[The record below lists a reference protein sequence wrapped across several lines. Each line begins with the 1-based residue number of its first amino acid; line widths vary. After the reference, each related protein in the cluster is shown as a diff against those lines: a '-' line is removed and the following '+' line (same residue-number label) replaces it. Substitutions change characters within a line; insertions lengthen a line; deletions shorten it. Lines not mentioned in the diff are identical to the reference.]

1 MWVESSSAR
10 RAEARGGVAG
20 AGRGGLVNTLPIHQE
35 LDVCGVLFGCFLL
48 GFPPRPT
55 CVSPGVTR
63 SPFSHSPSL
72 CLYSN
77 SQSLL
82 GWTYTRSRPERAL
95 VSLVPEFDIH
105 SVDGIKQERV
115 TRL

>member
-1 MWVESSSAR
+1 MW
-10 RAEARGGVAG
+10 RAV
-20 AGRGGLVNTLPIHQE
+20 
-35 LDVCGVLFGCFLL
+35 GCFLL

-105 SVDGIKQERV
+105 SVDGMKQENV
-115 TRL
+115 TESCIQPSSQCLPAQIFSAIQKTSLIFQLECTPQCQLI